1 MNIAVFASGSGT
13 NFEALTKSDVGHKI
27 VLLVCDKAGAR
38 VLERANKFG
47 VPTFLFEPKA
57 YQNKAEFETAILAE
71 LEAKQVDFIV
81 LAGYMRLIGETLLAT
96 YPNKIINLHP
106 SLLPKYPGK
115 DAILQALLDGASE
128 TGVTAHFVDRGM
140 DTGEVIAQERISILL
155 TDTEESLTAKIHEIE
170 HIFYPKVVKN
180 LVEGKFK

>member
-1 MNIAVFASGSGT
+1 MNIAVFATGSGT
-13 NFEALTKSDVGHKI
+13 NFEALMKSDVGDKI
-27 VLLVCDKAGAR
+27 VLLVCDKAGAG
-38 VLERANKFG
+38 VLERAKQFG

-57 YQNKAEFETAILAE
+57 YAHKAEFETAILAE

-81 LAGYMRLIGETLLAT
+81 LAGYMRLIGETLLDQ
-96 YPNKIINLHP
+96 YPNKIVNLHP

-115 DAILQALLDGASE
+115 DAILQALSDGADE
-128 TGVTAHFVDRGM
+128 TGVTAHFVDAGM
-140 DTGEVIAQERISILL
+140 DTGEVIARESIPILA
-155 TDTEESLTAKIHEIE
+155 TDKEASLTAKIHEIE